1 MPPRAGSIARGKDAT
16 AARAGEADNAP
27 DPVDVHVGQRLRLR
41 RSIMGVSQTQ
51 LAEKVGLTF
60 QAVQKYE
67 RGENRVSASRLYQF
81 AQILGV
87 PVAYFFDEL
96 PATDGSREP
105 ASRRPEWLDLSQQ
118 EIHEILRAFSNIRH
132 HRLRRSLIRT
142 IKESAALSQGEASA
156 EAPASPGRTTGRGG
170 ARQRSAR

>member
-1 MPPRAGSIARGKDAT
+1 MPPRAGSAARGRGAST
-16 AARAGEADNAP
+16 SRAEQPGSAP

-60 QAVQKYE
+60 QAIQKYE
-67 RGENRVSASRLYQF
+67 RGENRISASRLYQF

-96 PATDGSREP
+96 PGPRGGRDAG
-105 ASRRPEWLDLSQQ
+105 AQHPEWLDLSQQ

-132 HRLRRSLIRT
+132 QRLRRSLIRT
-142 IKESAALSQGEASA
+142 IKESAALSQGDADAGPAA
-156 EAPASPGRTTGRGG
+156 EPPPARPG
-170 ARQRSAR
+170 ARRARPSS